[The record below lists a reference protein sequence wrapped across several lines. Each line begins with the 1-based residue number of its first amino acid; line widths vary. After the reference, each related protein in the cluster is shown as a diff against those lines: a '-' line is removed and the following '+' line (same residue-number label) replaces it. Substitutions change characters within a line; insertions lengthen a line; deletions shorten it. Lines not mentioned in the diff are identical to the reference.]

1 MIIYGKGSE
10 ELGIKIAEQLQVKAA
25 GVESK
30 IFPDGESYIRFIE
43 NLEDR
48 DLIIIQYCYP
58 QQDKKLMELFFML
71 DTARDLGARRTVAV
85 IPYLPYARQDKRFR
99 PGEVVS
105 NKSVGKLFEAVGT
118 DILVTVDVHS
128 ENSLKSFKLQTV
140 NLSAMPLL
148 AEYLKTLKLT
158 KPYVM
163 APDRGAVTHAQ
174 LVSSILNTDYAYFE
188 KHRDRVTGEVVTDY
202 KDIDIG
208 GRDVIILD
216 DIISTGSTIANVAR
230 VMRSKTDRKIV
241 AACTHGLIIGEAE
254 KTIRESGVT
263 DIISTDT
270 VPSKFSK
277 VSVSTIIS
285 KALRKIM

>member
-105 NKSVGKLFEAVGT
+105 NKSVGKLFGAVGT

>member
-1 MIIYGKGSE
+1 T
-10 ELGIKIAEQLQVKAA
+10 
-25 GVESK
+25 
-30 IFPDGESYIRFIE
+30 F
-43 NLEDR
+43 
-48 DLIIIQYCYP
+48 
-58 QQDKKLMELFFML
+58 
-71 DTARDLGARRTVAV
+71 T
-85 IPYLPYARQDKRFR
+85 
-99 PGEVVS
+99 
-105 NKSVGKLFEAVGT
+105 
-118 DILVTVDVHS
+118 
-128 ENSLKSFKLQTV
+128 LQTV

-158 KPYVM
+158 EPYVL

-174 LVSSILNTDYAYFE
+174 LVSSILKTDYAYFE

-230 VMRSKTDRKIV
+230 VMRSKNAGKIF

-254 KTIRESGVT
+254 KTMRESGVT

-270 VPSKFSK
+270 VPSRFSK

-285 KALRKIM
+285 EALRKIL

>member
-105 NKSVGKLFEAVGT
+105 NKSVGKLFGAVGT

-188 KHRDRVTGEVVTDY
+188 KHRDKVTGEVVTDY